1 MEKYVKPQLFAQE
14 VAEIELLAG
23 TTLPPGPVG
32 PGTDIDPKQ
41 GNTNG
46 GNPVKRYS
54 VWEDEE

>member
-14 VAEIELLAG
+14 V
-23 TTLPPGPVG
+23 V
-32 PGTDIDPKQ
+32 DPKQ